1 MTSLPA
7 PRIPWSLELGYSLVI
22 GHWSLGTS
30 PLMPTF
36 QYKALQADGSI
47 AEGEM
52 EAGGRQEAFRQM
64 EGRGLRPIRLAERS
78 GGNGAGK
85 PAAKPLPKEAA
96 DKRNAVPS
104 SSSGKLSFGSANK
117 MSARMLENFTRL
129 L

>member
-7 PRIPWSLELGYSLVI
+7 TRIPWSLELGYSLVI
-22 GHWSLGTS
+22 GHWSLVIS

-78 GGNGAGK
+78 GNGA
-85 PAAKPLPKEAA
+85 AKAPPKALSLKETA
-96 DKRNAVPS
+96 DKANTAS
-104 SSSGKLSFGSANK
+104 SPFKISFGSDNK
-117 MSARMLENFTRL
+117 VSARMLE
-129 L
+129 